1 MILLQATG
9 GTLYSTIFMWVA
21 VLAVFYLFFI
31 RPQQKKQKEQIQFL
45 SNLDKGAQV
54 VTASGIIGKI
64 NKIEDQIITLQVDSK
79 TFIKIT
85 KSSLSKELTEA
96 HSKNDLK
103 IEGNS

>member
-1 MILLQATG
+1 MILLQTTG
-9 GTLYSTIFMWVA
+9 GSLYSTIFMWVA

-45 SNLDKGAQV
+45 SNLEKGTQV

-96 HSKNDLK
+96 HSKSDLK
-103 IEGNS
+103 IEGQS